1 MKKTAFIASLV
12 LLTVI
17 GLSIVQVAV
26 ANMISTKGIELAKM
40 EQEINEYK
48 RQNAIMKEQILE
60 KSSFTEVASKAGE
73 LGFIPSKNSIHLSSP
88 LPLAK
93 R

>member
-1 MKKTAFIASLV
+1 MKKTAFIVSLI
-12 LLTVI
+12 LLVVI
-17 GLSIVQVAV
+17 GLSITQVSV

-40 EQEINEYK
+40 EQEIKDYK
-48 RQNAIMKEQILE
+48 RQNAIMKEKILE

-73 LGFIPSKNSIHLSSP
+73 LGFVPSKSNIYLSSP